1 MKKSSDNFRDSS
13 VQKVMYRLRD
23 MGVKVIIYEPLIQGK
38 SFDDFE
44 VVNKLEEFKNI
55 SDIIIAN
62 RMNSKI
68 EDVKDKVYTRD
79 LFNND

>member
-1 MKKSSDNFRDSS
+1 
-13 VQKVMYRLRD
+13 MYRLRD

>member
-68 EDVKDKVYTRD
+68 EM
-79 LFNND
+79 